1 VLSKGVIVLEERRH
15 SATGAKT
22 RHEFSL
28 TFDASTAQLLSPTA
42 HIIVWCVTQTGEI
55 VSDSLEVSVDAAFA
69 NEVSTAALQL
79 NYSHSHFCA
88 FYCCQCFDAV
98 GRALGRAP
106 GL

>member
-1 VLSKGVIVLEERRH
+1 MIVLEERRH

-69 NEVSTAALQL
+69 NEVSPLLLCSLITVIHISVPSIAVSVLTL
-79 NYSHSHFCA
+79 L
-88 FYCCQCFDAV
+88 V
-98 GRALGRAP
+98 GR
-106 GL
+106 